1 MGRRL
6 ACGGFSAVTRGR
18 LEASIPCQPRDKAG
32 TGCGHSEPMSNGLF
46 FTLLYQPL
54 FNALILLYEFLPG
67 RDLGVAIIVLT
78 ILVRLALSPLLTKQI
93 RSQKKLA
100 ALQGD
105 AQEIRKSTKDRAEQS
120 QRMLAL
126 YKHHG
131 VSPVSGCLPV
141 LVQLPVLWAM
151 YAVLNQGVRGEALD
165 ALYAFV
171 PRPATI
177 EPVMF
182 GLLHLQEPAFQRG
195 GVGITLAWPAVLLA
209 LLTGIVSYWQARLTP
224 GMQKHTLAEDT
235 NPTEKMA
242 HQMNKQMVFLLPIMT
257 TYFALVFPAG
267 LALYWFVTTLVSAL
281 QQRVLL
287 QRLSVAPPA

>member
-1 MGRRL
+1 M
-6 ACGGFSAVTRGR
+6 ASAAFFGVIPGR
-18 LEASIPCQPRDKAG
+18 LEASILCQPTAELLAEPG
-32 TGCGHSEPMSNGLF
+32 TGHRERMVGGF
-46 FTLLYQPL
+46 FYAILYQPL

-67 RDLGVAIIVLT
+67 RDLGLAIIVLT
-78 ILVRLALSPLLTKQI
+78 VLVRLALSPLLTRQI

-100 ALQGD
+100 ALQKDVG
-105 AQEIRKSTKDRAEQS
+105 EIRKATKDRAEQS

-151 YAVLNQGVRGEALD
+151 YAVLREGVRPEALA

-171 PRPATI
+171 PRPETI

-182 GLLHLQEPAFQRG
+182 GLLRLQEPAFQRG
-195 GVGITLAWPAVLLA
+195 GAGFTFSWPAVILA
-209 LLTGIVSYWQARLTP
+209 LLTGVVSYWQARLTP
-224 GMQKHTLAEDT
+224 GLQKKHTLAEDT
-235 NPTEKMA
+235 TPTERMA
-242 HQMNKQMVFLLPIMT
+242 HQMNQQMLVLMPLMT

-267 LALYWFVTTLVSAL
+267 LALYWFVTTLVSVL
-281 QQRVLL
+281 QQRILL
-287 QRLSVAPPA
+287 KRLS

>member
-1 MGRRL
+1 LVSAAFFGVIHGRP
-6 ACGGFSAVTRGR
+6 
-18 LEASIPCQPRDKAG
+18 EALIPCQRHIGAREEPV
-32 TGCGHSEPMSNGLF
+32 TGHSERMLGGF
-46 FTLLYQPL
+46 FYTILYQPL

-67 RDLGVAIIVLT
+67 RDLGLAIILLT
-78 ILVRLALSPLLTKQI
+78 ILVRLALSPLLTRQI

-100 ALQGD
+100 ALQKDVG
-105 AQEIRKSTKDRAEQS
+105 EIRKATKDRAEQS

-151 YAVLNQGVRGEALD
+151 YAVLSQGIDPQSLD

-171 PRPATI
+171 PRPTTI
-177 EPVMF
+177 EPVM
-182 GLLHLQEPAFQRG
+182 LNILHLQEPAFQRG
-195 GVGITLAWPAVLLA
+195 GGGFTFSWPAVILA

-224 GMQKHTLAEDT
+224 GMQKHALAEDT
-235 NPTEKMA
+235 TPTEKMA
-242 HQMNKQMVFLLPIMT
+242 HQMNKQMLVLMPLMT

-267 LALYWFVTTLVSAL
+267 LALYWFVTTLVSVL

-287 QRLSVAPPA
+287 KRL

>member
-1 MGRRL
+1 MV
-6 ACGGFSAVTRGR
+6 GGFFYT
-18 LEASIPCQPRDKAG
+18 I
-32 TGCGHSEPMSNGLF
+32 
-46 FTLLYQPL
+46 LYQPL

-67 RDLGVAIIVLT
+67 RDLGLAIILLT
-78 ILVRLALSPLLTKQI
+78 VLVRLALSPLLTRQI

-100 ALQGD
+100 ALQKDVG
-105 AQEIRKSTKDRAEQS
+105 EIRKATKDRAEQS

-151 YAVLNQGVRGEALD
+151 YAVLREGVRPEALD
-165 ALYAFV
+165 ALYTFV

-182 GLLHLQEPAFQRG
+182 QLLHLQEPALQRG
-195 GVGITLAWPAVLLA
+195 EAGFLIAWPAVALA

-224 GMQKHTLAEDT
+224 GTQKHTLAEDT
-235 NPTEKMA
+235 TPTERMA
-242 HQMNKQMVFLLPIMT
+242 HQMNQQMLVLMPLMT

-267 LALYWFVTTLVSAL
+267 LALYWFVTTLVSVL
-281 QQRVLL
+281 QQRILL
-287 QRLSVAPPA
+287 KRLS

>member
-1 MGRRL
+1 M
-6 ACGGFSAVTRGR
+6 
-18 LEASIPCQPRDKAG
+18 K
-32 TGCGHSEPMSNGLF
+32 GHGERMSGGLF
-46 FTLLYQPL
+46 YTLLYQPL
-54 FNALILLYEFLPG
+54 FNALVLLYEFLPG
-67 RDLGVAIIVLT
+67 RDLGVAIVVLT

-105 AQEIRKSTKDRAEQS
+105 AAEIRKSTKDRAEQS
-120 QRMLAL
+120 RRMLAL

-151 YAVLNQGVRGEALD
+151 YAVLNQGVRVEALN

-182 GLLHLQEPAFQRG
+182 HLLHLQNPAFQRG
-195 GVGITLAWPAVLLA
+195 GDGFTFAWPAVILA
-209 LLTGIVSYWQARLTP
+209 VLTGIVSFWQARLTP
-224 GMQKHTLAEDT
+224 GMQKHALAEDVT
-235 NPTEKMA
+235 PTEKMA
-242 HQMNKQMVFLLPIMT
+242 HQMNKQMLFLMPLMT

-267 LALYWFVTTLVSAL
+267 LALYWFVTTLVSVL

-287 QRLSVAPPA
+287 KRG